1 MDFKL
6 DLVQVTIPEDA
17 NVIIGQSHFIK
28 TVEDIYECIVTTN
41 PSLKFGIAFIEASGP
56 RLIRFDGNDEELIK
70 IAVENAQK
78 IGAGHCF
85 VIVLKEGFPINIKNQ
100 LQNVQEVI
108 GIFAA
113 TANPLQIIIAESEQG
128 RGILGVIDG
137 FKPLGIENQKDIE
150 NREDFLRK
158 ITQYKR

>member
-113 TANPLQIIIAESEQG
+113 ESEQG

>member
-150 NREDFLRK
+150 NRKDFLRK